1 MTKKRVI
8 SPSGYY
14 HLIQKGVNEQN
25 IYLEDK
31 DKLVFLKLLSKYVN
45 KYRITIIAFTL
56 MNNHYH
62 LFIRDNACSVCN
74 VSFFMRDLNSCYA
87 KYFNRKYGRR
97 GHLFM
102 STYSGLHVDSVKYA
116 KTLIRYIHRNAVEAK
131 IVQKAEHYKWS
142 SYQFYLRKKSLFAIK
157 NAVSFKIDMSF
168 YENMSHLEIKA
179 FTENHKS
186 LAEQYY
192 SEGDHKY
199 FLNDKQAADK
209 IKAASKISNFKKFAQ
224 LDANELQQALSV
236 LCKIKGISYKQ
247 ISRITGISYTIVRT
261 IANKAMKGR
270 PNPNEPVC

>member
-1 MTKKRVI
+1 MV
-8 SPSGYY
+8 
-14 HLIQKGVNEQN
+14 
-25 IYLEDK
+25 
-31 DKLVFLKLLSKYVN
+31 KLS
-45 KYRITIIAFTL
+45 
-56 MNNHYH
+56 
-62 LFIRDNACSVCN
+62 
-74 VSFFMRDLNSCYA
+74 
-87 KYFNRKYGRR
+87 
-97 GHLFM
+97 
-102 STYSGLHVDSVKYA
+102 
-116 KTLIRYIHRNAVEAK
+116 
-131 IVQKAEHYKWS
+131 
-142 SYQFYLRKKSLFAIK
+142 RKKSLFAIK